1 LQEVYWSKLANMS
14 DVHSTGVQPIAKLSG
29 LKRNRP
35 KYVKVE
41 GAHLVVALVE
51 GRNGATDEVVAF
63 SALCPHQMGDLSG
76 GSLDEEGIDCPL
88 HFYRFDVRTGAC
100 LYPRG
105 EDLKLKTYAVQV
117 EGDDIFVQIEKPKWM
132 TN

>member
-1 LQEVYWSKLANMS
+1 MS
-14 DVHSTGVQPIAKLSG
+14 DVTPTNFQPAAKLSS

-35 KYVKVE
+35 NYVKVE

-51 GRNGATDEVVAF
+51 GKQGAPDEVVAF
-63 SALCPHQMGDLSG
+63 SALCPHQMGDLTG

-105 EDLKLKTYAVQV
+105 EDLRLKTYAVQV
-117 EGDDIFVQIEKPKWM
+117 QGDDIYVQVEKPKWM
-132 TN
+132 AD

>member
-1 LQEVYWSKLANMS
+1 MS
-14 DVHSTGVQPIAKLSG
+14 DVNTDPNPNLFQAGAKLSG

-35 KYVKVE
+35 KYVKVD
-41 GAHLVVALVE
+41 GAHVVVALVE
-51 GRNGATDEVVAF
+51 GKDGAPDEVVAF

-88 HFYRFDVRTGAC
+88 HFYRFDVRTGVC

-105 EDLKLKTYAVQV
+105 DDLKLKTYAVQV
-117 EGDDIFVQIEKPKWM
+117 DGDDVLVRVDKPKWLAD
-132 TN
+132 